1 MHGSIHKNALTEQ
14 ILVRMG
20 GVEEFSCLI
29 LITNIHI
36 SLLFGQERINTNE
49 GLTKIKRTKEMN
61 KSVVQPGSNQAV
73 H

>member
-1 MHGSIHKNALTEQ
+1 
-14 ILVRMG
+14 MG

-36 SLLFGQERINTNE
+36 SLLLGQERINTNE